1 MEKKK
6 KLVYHYVQMHGR
18 PKELYKKILKL
29 TDFGN
34 KTGYKINTQQSIAF
48 VYIIVKSIEIN

>member
-1 MEKKK
+1 
-6 KLVYHYVQMHGR
+6 MHGR